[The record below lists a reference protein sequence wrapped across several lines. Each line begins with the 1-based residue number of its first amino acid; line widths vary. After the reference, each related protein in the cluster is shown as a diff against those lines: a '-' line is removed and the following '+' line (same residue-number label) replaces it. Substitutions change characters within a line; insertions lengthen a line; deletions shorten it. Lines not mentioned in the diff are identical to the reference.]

1 MIFIRECLKVLKGIV
16 SILSLKKLM
25 KKKCSKNYSDH
36 LRINKNEVYTA
47 ATLSILYKLGAM
59 IFENI

>member
-1 MIFIRECLKVLKGIV
+1 
-16 SILSLKKLM
+16 M

-59 IFENI
+59 IFENICDLQIEILTWQRPYSYDLC